1 MDDFNSIVLEGH
13 IVRDPDFRTTTKGSN
28 VCSFPIAVNR
38 SYKSST
44 GERKEEV
51 SFFDIETW
59 GNLAEEC
66 AKNCN
71 KGRGIRVAGRLKQ
84 NRWQDNDGKTQSR
97 IKVIA
102 EHIDF
107 KPQFSQNKNMVD
119 GMKSQQEIKDLV
131 EAALAERNML
141 ATNTVPDVCEAVF

>member
-13 IVRDPDFRTTTKGSN
+13 VVRDPDSKTTPKGTN

-38 SYKSST
+38 AYRSST

-51 SFFDIETW
+51 SFFDVETW
-59 GNLAEEC
+59 GNLAEQC
-66 AKNCN
+66 ATGCN

-84 NRWQDNDGKTQSR
+84 NRWQDSEGKTQSR
-97 IKVIA
+97 IKIIA
-102 EHIDF
+102 EHVDF
-107 KPQFSQNKNMVD
+107 KPLFNHNKGTNND
-119 GMKSQQEIKDLV
+119 SKAQQEVRDLV

-141 ATNTVPDVCEAVF
+141 AANPVPELCEAVF